1 MLNKYQFRNIA
12 CQYPY
17 FLIIGIIIIIIII
30 IITHTGTLGTS
41 DLVIVRTTF

>member
-30 IITHTGTLGTS
+30 THTGTLGTS
-41 DLVIVRTTF
+41 DLVIARTTF